1 MRYGFLYGPGT
12 WYHRNGASA
21 QEIAEGRSPLV
32 GDGGGLWPWLHVDDV
47 ASATVAA
54 LERGEGEMNVCD
66 DESAPVAEW
75 LPYAARTL
83 GGPTLPGMS
92 VPEALKAVGL
102 ELVHYHTMMP
112 GRATPGLRPS
122 LGGRRSGRIGAG
134 ASSRSWAPRP
144 RDRRRRRAA

>member
-32 GDGGGLWPWLHVDDV
+32 GDGGGLWPWLHVDDA

-83 GGPTLPGMS
+83 RWTYSTRHERSRGPEGRGPGARPLPHDDAGGEQRPG
-92 VPEALKAVGL
+92 
-102 ELVHYHTMMP
+102 
-112 GRATPGLRPS
+112 
-122 LGGRRSGRIGAG
+122 
-134 ASSRSWAPRP
+134 
-144 RDRRRRRAA
+144 